1 MILLLISPFIFA
13 AGFIIAAM
21 TQQKKYT
28 KKIVK
33 IENYFNEEISSVR
46 NLERSKIQEEYE
58 KFQKRIK
65 DDGEQLASLREQ
77 VKYYEDRIII
87 VSDDY
92 EQKGIS
98 DAQRLHYAAM
108 KLNNEIAKS
117 GALYFETELDA
128 AGNEIKKTVNI
139 ELLKR

>member
-46 NLERSKIQEEYE
+46 NLERSKIQQEYE

-128 AGNEIKKTVNI
+128 AGNEIKKTVNLK
-139 ELLKR
+139 LLKI